1 MIVVVSTYAFTMI
14 LLVYQLGNGLGSM
27 IVARRSGPRAD
38 TAATAALAQGVTGLG
53 AAALFVFFSF
63 LPSYIIAV
71 FQIPGLG
78 AASRLILMAV
88 AVGAAGLVPAIGMG
102 MTFPLL
108 TDPTARDRTARGAAR
123 GAAYALNTLG

>member
-53 AAALFVFFSF
+53 AGALFVFFSF
-63 LPSYIIAV
+63 LPAYIIAV
-71 FQIPGLG
+71 FQISGLS
-78 AASRLILMAV
+78 AASRLIFMAV
-88 AVGAAGLVPAIGMG
+88 AVGAVVLVPAIGMG

-108 TDPTARDRTARGAAR
+108 TDLTARDRTGPGAGVGAAL
-123 GAAYALNTLG
+123 AP